1 MGRHSSARRRP
12 PRRHRTPVA
21 VLAGLLVVAL
31 VGWFAVDFLGDRLRA
46 AGCVA
51 RPSVTVIAAQ
61 EIAPVVA
68 QIARHAADDERAC
81 YRVRVVTRESAAVVE
96 SLAVSDDGD
105 RPDVWIPESTMWLW
119 RAQDAAVWEVPATG
133 TSIASSPVVLG
144 VTETVAADLG
154 WPEERPGWGQVI
166 GPAASGLAV
175 GFPDPAR
182 DPVGVSTLLELDEL
196 VADAPDPG
204 TARTVAMR
212 ALSRNTV
219 PRQEDLFNRLPG
231 GVMAPVEAFPTS
243 ENALLRHNA
252 EPGAVPLVAVY
263 PEDGVPALDFPF
275 VVLPGT
281 AADTRSA
288 AEGFLDRLLTQ
299 ESADLLADAGFRT
312 PDGAALRDRSGDRR
326 TAGERMTPAPLRG
339 SAEVER
345 VLAAWAGVNLS
356 GRLRVLLDVS
366 GSMADPVPGTGRSR
380 MALTVDA
387 AVAGLALFKPTTK
400 LGMWV
405 FATDLDGTR
414 DYEVLLPMRPMS
426 EHRADGALDTLR
438 TVTARENGD
447 TALYDAVLAAYRD
460 GVRGWEPGRINT
472 VVVLTDGK
480 DDNASDITRD
490 RLLAE
495 LARLRDPG
503 RPLKLVGIG
512 IGPGVD
518 RAELTAIAEAT
529 GGAAF
534 VATNPAHIGTVF
546 HQALSLM
553 LCQPPDCHPGT
564 AGG

>member
-1 MGRHSSARRRP
+1 
-12 PRRHRTPVA
+12 
-21 VLAGLLVVAL
+21 VLAGVLVVAL

-46 AGCVA
+46 AGCGP
-51 RPSVTVIAAQ
+51 RPSITVTAAQ

-81 YRVRVVTRESAAVVE
+81 YRVRVVERESSAVVE
-96 SLAVSDDGD
+96 SLVVSDGTD
-105 RPDVWIPESTMWLW
+105 RPDVWIPESSMWLS
-119 RAQDAAVWEVPATG
+119 RAQNAGAWEVPATG

-144 VTETVAADLG
+144 VTETVATDLG
-154 WPEERPGWGQVI
+154 WPDEQPGWGQVI
-166 GPAASGLAV
+166 GPAAGGLAV

-182 DPVGVSTLLELDEL
+182 DPVGVSALLELNEL

-219 PRQEDLFNRLPG
+219 PRQEDLFSRLPG
-231 GVMAPVEAFPTS
+231 GVVEPVEAFPTS

-252 EPGAVPLVAVY
+252 KPGTVPLVAVY
-263 PEDGVPALDFPF
+263 PDDGVPALDFPF
-275 VVLPGT
+275 VVLPQT
-281 AADTRSA
+281 PADERNA
-288 AEGFLDRLLTQ
+288 AERFLDRLLAQ

-339 SAEVER
+339 SAEVEQ

-356 GRLRVLLDVS
+356 GRLQVLLDVS
-366 GSMADPVPGTGRSR
+366 GSMAEPVPGTGRSR
-380 MALTVDA
+380 MALTVEA
-387 AVAGLALFKPTTK
+387 AATGLGLFKPTTK

-405 FATDLDGTR
+405 FATDLDGAK

-426 EHRADGALDTLR
+426 EHLADGALDTLR
-438 TVTARENGD
+438 AVSARQNGN

-480 DDNASDITRD
+480 DDNASTITRD
-490 RLLAE
+490 QLLAE
-495 LARLRDPG
+495 LARLQNPS

-529 GGAAF
+529 GGTAF
-534 VATNPAHIGTVF
+534 IAKNPAQIGDVF
-546 HQALSLM
+546 HEALSLM
-553 LCQPPDCHPGT
+553 LCQPPACDPGS